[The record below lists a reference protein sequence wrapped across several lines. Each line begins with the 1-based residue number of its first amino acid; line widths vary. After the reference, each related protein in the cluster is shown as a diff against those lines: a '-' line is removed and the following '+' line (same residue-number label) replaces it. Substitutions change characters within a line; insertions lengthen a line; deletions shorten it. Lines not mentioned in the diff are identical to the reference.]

1 MRGLPANNL
10 EFNMSSYPLI
20 AKATLT
26 IAAADKTETT
36 HAVEVRKYPA
46 PKRDAKGTISVF
58 GADAPYRITSG
69 KNRAGDAV
77 AYLYVTV
84 KGASGF
90 FPIPSARVAALTGAT
105 LTLTEVV
112 AAPTEPTT
120 EAATTEAAPEAPPVE
135 TAPVETEPATE
146 TAPVEPTEPATES
159 RAQRRRR
166 EKAAA

>member
-1 MRGLPANNL
+1 
-10 EFNMSSYPLI
+10 MSSYPLI

-58 GADAPYRITSG
+58 GSDAPYRITSG

-90 FPIPSARVAALTGAT
+90 FPIPAARVAALTGAT
-105 LTLTEVV
+105 LTLAEVV
-112 AAPTEPTT
+112 AEAAPAAPTESAPTDAAPTESAPTEPTDAAPT
-120 EAATTEAAPEAPPVE
+120 EDAPTDAATE
-135 TAPVETEPATE
+135 EP
-146 TAPVEPTEPATES
+146 
-159 RAQRRRR
+159 RAVRRARR
-166 EKAAA
+166 ERAAA